1 MNWTGVLVAVM
12 GVFAM
17 SSFQSSHS
25 RADEPSPLEQIQV
38 ALAGDGVEGEV
49 HGVRPEESVF
59 VFTWRNPNDFFD
71 FLHLSLVPETTD
83 VAAALSKYGRHD
95 RVRLKGKLLDLRS
108 PQPHI
113 EVSSVE
119 LVRAWNPSFPAPRY
133 DYEVS
138 IPEDLPLR
146 ADGTGRATF
155 LVHAVHG
162 DGKIVV
168 LEYKDAV
175 IPVFFQDPSLTKNL
189 YRNDVVEFSYRI
201 KARPESPAHLVPAPL
216 PTPIKVLESAL
227 SKHLQPA
234 DLTGSLV
241 LFPKS
246 PQVSLD
252 VYALH
257 EEVSGGAT
265 RQYTLVNFDN
275 PEVFKA
281 IRAKCA
287 EAWSKNPSEYRNGRN
302 KLIHNSIKV
311 RAKGLFNVVD
321 PNQANVQILLNS
333 ADDLEI
339 L

>member
-1 MNWTGVLVAVM
+1 M
-12 GVFAM
+12 M
-17 SSFQSSHS
+17 SSTFSPSAQSNELPTS
-25 RADEPSPLEQIQV
+25 EPTPLEQIRA
-38 ALAGDGVEGEV
+38 ALEGDGVVGEV
-49 HGVRPEESVF
+49 HGVRAEESVF

-71 FLHLSLVPETTD
+71 FLHVSLIPETTA
-83 VAAALSKYGRHD
+83 VATSLAQFGRHD
-95 RVRLKGKLLDLRS
+95 RVRIQGKLLDIRS

-113 EVSSVE
+113 EVTGVE
-119 LVRAWNPSFPAPRY
+119 LVRAWNPSIPAPRY
-133 DYEVS
+133 DYEAT
-138 IPEDLPLR
+138 IPDDLPRR
-146 ADGTGRATF
+146 ADGSGKATF

-162 DGKIVV
+162 EGKIVV
-168 LEYKDAV
+168 LEFKDAV
-175 IPVFFQDPSLTKNL
+175 IPVFFQDGSQTQGL
-189 YRNDVVEFSYRI
+189 YRNDMVEFSYRI
-201 KARPESPAHLVPAPL
+201 RNRPESPAHLLPASVPN
-216 PTPIKVLESAL
+216 PIKVIESAL

-257 EEVSGGAT
+257 EATLGGAT

-287 EAWSKNPSEYRNGRN
+287 EAWSKDPNNFRNGRN
-302 KLIHNSIKV
+302 KLIHHSIKV

-321 PNQANVQILLNS
+321 PNQANVQILLKS

-339 L
+339 Q